1 MTKVQIIKAMNY
13 WEIIACVQ
21 SEMGWSE
28 LRTAKRDLSDLKLLR
43 KILKKLIRLDLE
55 MNLHKL
61 FQALRKNTVEVDLKK
76 MTDSHG
82 NCSRLFLCLA
92 VVN

>member
-1 MTKVQIIKAMNY
+1 
-13 WEIIACVQ
+13 
-21 SEMGWSE
+21 MGSSE
-28 LRTAKRDLSDLKLLR
+28 LRTSKGDLPDLKLLR

-61 FQALRKNTVEVDLKK
+61 FQALRKKMVEVDLKK
-76 MTDSHG
+76 MTDGHG